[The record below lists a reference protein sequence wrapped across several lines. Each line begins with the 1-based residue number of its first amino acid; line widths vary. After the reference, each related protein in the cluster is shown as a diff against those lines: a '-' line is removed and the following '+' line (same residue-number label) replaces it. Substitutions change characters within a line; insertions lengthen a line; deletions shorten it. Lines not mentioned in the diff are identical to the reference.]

1 MARAAHRY
9 VHRAGWLTVAVGLL
23 WTLATAGQESV
34 GPYEVGQRWVYEHQ
48 GPRPGSMEPNAIDG
62 QRILH
67 VVGVVG
73 QADAERWVIE
83 ERFTNSTAVI
93 GRLHVNAARMLTG
106 FDIVNDKGEV
116 ATLYYDPPV
125 PYQIAEM
132 DVGGTK
138 TIETTL
144 RMKSS
149 EFALPST
156 LVMERLEDETIATST
171 REFAGCLHYKV
182 THRSTFNIKI
192 AKIPLTEERERW
204 YHADVNGL
212 VKEVYRK
219 GPVKFLTWSRDG
231 YTATS
236 VLTAFD
242 RAPVD
247 DRAALSPPIAGDDT
261 DPRRGTPHLNRL
273 FSAAVPVLAALALAG
288 CVLIRRSRSK
298 RTPQEGPPRP

>member
-1 MARAAHRY
+1 MMRQPISLSVCYTAM
-9 VHRAGWLTVAVGLL
+9 GLL
-23 WTLATAGQESV
+23 WALAVAGQEPV
-34 GPYEVGQRWVYEHQ
+34 GLYEVGQRWVYEHQ

-67 VVGVVG
+67 VVAVVG
-73 QADAERWVIE
+73 EADAERWVIE
-83 ERFTNSTAVI
+83 ERFTNSQAVV
-93 GRLHVNAARMLTG
+93 GRLRVNAARMLVG

-116 ATLYYDPPV
+116 ATLQYDPPV
-125 PYQIAEM
+125 PYPIAEM
-132 DVGGTK
+132 DIGQTK
-138 TIETTL
+138 TIEATL
-144 RMKSS
+144 RMESA
-149 EFALPST
+149 EFSLPST
-156 LVMERLEDETIATST
+156 IVMERLEDETIATAT

-182 THRSTFNIKI
+182 THRSTFDLKI

-212 VKEVYRK
+212 VKEVYRR

-242 RAPVD
+242 TAPVD
-247 DRAALSPPIAGDDT
+247 DLAMLSPPIAGDDT
-261 DPRRGTPHLNRL
+261 DPRRSTPHSHTWP
-273 FSAAVPVLAALALAG
+273 SAAVPLAVLALLALAG

-298 RTPQEGPPRP
+298 RTAQEGPSRS